1 VLGKQEKDRDALES
15 FQRASTLDLPILRLL
30 LLGSSTSV
38 LGIKSKPGSP
48 SSASRNCPKPV
59 RRSPLKSPS
68 SSDELQFQTSIL
80 AVALLRSTQEN
91 DTVRKDIVG
100 IGSGE
105 RTELLVLPEIAEF
118 SRAFE
123 PNRTQV

>member
-1 VLGKQEKDRDALES
+1 MLGKQGKDRDALES

-30 LLGSSTSV
+30 LLGKLYERLGDKEQARKSIERFQELTKTSQTQ
-38 LGIKSKPGSP
+38 
-48 SSASRNCPKPV
+48 
-59 RRSPLKSPS
+59 PLKSPS

-80 AVALLRSTQEN
+80 AVPLLRSTQEN

-100 IGSGE
+100 IGPGE